1 MSVATRRPLGF
12 FTATALVVG
21 NMVGS
26 GVFLLPASLAPYGAA
41 SLLGWALSVSGV
53 LLLAVVFARLGKRFP
68 VCGGPY
74 AYTRLA
80 FGDLAGFVM
89 AWSYWISVW
98 CAVAA
103 IAIAFV
109 GSIGALLPEVVA
121 TPGRSAACALGVLWL
136 CTLCNFAGL
145 RAAGLAQ
152 LVITVLKLLPL
163 VAIVAVGAHALNM
176 QNLHP
181 FNPSSESLLG
191 VTTTTAALALWALC
205 GFECA
210 TIPAEHVHDAERTV
224 PRATLV
230 GVVIAAAMTV
240 AACTIVLGLV
250 PLEAL
255 KNSSAPFADAARALW
270 GDWAAAAMAAAMA
283 VSCLGALNGWI
294 LVMGQIPFAAAR
306 DGLFPAFFSKVDQ
319 QATPRNGLLVGS
331 LLATGLVGANFNGSL
346 VTVFTASILLSTTA
360 SLLPYA
366 LSAAALL
373 KLEKGRGGYVA
384 WLKLAAVLA
393 LIYSIWALIGAG
405 EQALLWGAGLLLA
418 GLPIYAVMRSR
429 NKAAAPA
436 LT

>member
-1 MSVATRRPLGF
+1 
-12 FTATALVVG
+12 
-21 NMVGS
+21 
-26 GVFLLPASLAPYGAA
+26 
-41 SLLGWALSVSGV
+41 
-53 LLLAVVFARLGKRFP
+53 
-68 VCGGPY
+68 
-74 AYTRLA
+74 
-80 FGDLAGFVM
+80 
-89 AWSYWISVW
+89 
-98 CAVAA
+98 
-103 IAIAFV
+103 
-109 GSIGALLPEVVA
+109 
-121 TPGRSAACALGVLWL
+121 
-136 CTLCNFAGL
+136 LCNFAGL

-230 GVVIAAAMTV
+230 GVVIAAAITV

-306 DGLFPAFFSKVDQ
+306 DGLFPAFFSKVDE

-373 KLEKGRGGYVA
+373 KLEKGPDGYVA

-418 GLPIYAVMRSR
+418 GLPIYAFMRSR
-429 NKAAAPA
+429 NKATAPA
-436 LT
+436 LS